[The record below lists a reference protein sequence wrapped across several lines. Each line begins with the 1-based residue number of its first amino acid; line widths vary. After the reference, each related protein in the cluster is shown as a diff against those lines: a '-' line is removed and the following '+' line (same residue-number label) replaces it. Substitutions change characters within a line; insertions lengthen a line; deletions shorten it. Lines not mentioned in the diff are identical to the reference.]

1 MKPTDILAIVSSVS
15 QESLFAAAEQ
25 LAKDWSARILVL
37 QLAQQPEPL
46 ATDPV
51 YAASLWAEVLKEA
64 HERFVA
70 EHELIKQR
78 VAKLK
83 APAELRKEEVL
94 LGTVEDV
101 MAHYTMQTDITIMN
115 APESES
121 ADIAFEGAL
130 FRSGRPVV
138 LVPREL
144 PAAAIGKRVLI
155 GWKPK
160 REAARA
166 VADAMP
172 FLESAEKV
180 VVATVNAQRE
190 HVDQT
195 SGAAITALL
204 QHKGVKAELHALD
217 AAKNETAEMKL
228 LQEAAAI
235 GADLMV
241 MGGYG
246 HSRLREFVFGGV
258 TRSLSRDCPIP
269 VLMSH

>member
-1 MKPTDILAIVSSVS
+1 MKPTDILAIVSSAA
-15 QESLFAAAEQ
+15 QETVFAAAERLAQ
-25 LAKDWSARILVL
+25 LWGARIVVL

-51 YAASLWAEVLKEA
+51 YAATLWAEVLKEA

-78 VAKLK
+78 VARLQAKT
-83 APAELRKEEVL
+83 ELQKEEVL

-101 MAHYTMQTDITIMN
+101 MTHYAMQADIIVMST
-115 APESES
+115 PQSES

-130 FRSGRPVV
+130 FRSGRPVL
-138 LVPREL
+138 LVPAEMTSS
-144 PAAAIGKRVLI
+144 IGQRVLI

-172 FLESAEKV
+172 FLESAEKAV
-180 VVATVNAQRE
+180 VVTVNAQR
-190 HVDQT
+190 DSIDPA
-195 SGAAITALL
+195 SGPAITALL
-204 QHKGVKAELHALD
+204 QHKGVKAELHALE
-217 AAKNETAEMKL
+217 AGKNETAEMKL

-235 GADLMV
+235 GADLIV

-258 TRSLSRDCPIP
+258 TRSLSRGCPIA

>member
-1 MKPTDILAIVSSVS
+1 MKHTDILAIVSSAA
-15 QESLFAAAEQ
+15 QETVFAAAERLAQ
-25 LAKDWSARILVL
+25 LWGARIVVL

-51 YAASLWAEVLKEA
+51 YAATLWAEVLKEA

-70 EHELIKQR
+70 EHDLIKQR
-78 VAKLK
+78 VAKLT

-101 MAHYTMQTDITIMN
+101 LTHYAMQADIVLMGT
-115 APESES
+115 PQSES

-130 FRSGRPVV
+130 FRSGRPV
-138 LVPREL
+138 LL
-144 PAAAIGKRVLI
+144 APAEMASASIGQRVLI

-180 VVATVNAQRE
+180 VVATVNAQRDS
-190 HVDQT
+190 VDPT
-195 SGAAITALL
+195 SGPAITALL
-204 QHKGVKAELHALD
+204 QHKGVKAELHALE
-217 AAKNETAEMKL
+217 AGKNETAEMKL

-235 GADLMV
+235 GADLIV